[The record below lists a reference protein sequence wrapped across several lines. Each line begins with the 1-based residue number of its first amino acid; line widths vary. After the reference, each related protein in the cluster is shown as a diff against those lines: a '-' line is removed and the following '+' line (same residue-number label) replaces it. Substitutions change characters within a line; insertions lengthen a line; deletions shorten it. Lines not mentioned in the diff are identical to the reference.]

1 MQDYTKDDVAKHN
14 SPDDAWTIFEGKV
27 YDVTKYASYHPGGTD
42 TIMMVAGKDS
52 TALVCNEHALLLPP
66 VCGSLASELV
76 FIPTWK

>member
-52 TALVCNEHALLLPP
+52 TALVYQYHHWVNVKYLLEKFQVGVL
-66 VCGSLASELV
+66 VAS
-76 FIPTWK
+76 KK